1 MCIFPSCEYI
11 YEYIGTWVMF
21 TYLQVKALTFWEA
34 ILKKRASKHSLK
46 SLELLSYGNN
56 WYFILVTYIY
66 EYYPF

>member
-1 MCIFPSCEYI
+1 
-11 YEYIGTWVMF
+11 MF